1 MAHEKILKNASFDVG
16 RVGPGQGWTQ
26 HPNAERHETLSTH
39 LSTKPRLIQRARV
52 ISKTHPSEMIRCIRC
67 KSAENAFEALAVIPA
82 SADPSV
88 VGDFNFSGMN
98 KG

>member
-1 MAHEKILKNASFDVG
+1 
-16 RVGPGQGWTQ
+16 
-26 HPNAERHETLSTH
+26 
-39 LSTKPRLIQRARV
+39 
-52 ISKTHPSEMIRCIRC
+52 MIRCIRC

-82 SADPSV
+82 LADPSV